1 MYTITIPYWVITAFA
16 VLLSIYTAVFIIDRI
31 LALILWITRAGS
43 RPAQSENIKFSERK
57 R

>member
-43 RPAQSENIKFSERK
+43 RPTQSENIKFSERK